1 MKKNKKYKMLKRI
14 ILSIFGIML
23 LGIFGLILNNR
34 ILAVKYNN
42 LSADEDTLASS
53 EVSAVKG
60 VYDYLNEDGTDLFNG
75 FKGNTDLIIFNDKY
89 EFLICDDNS
98 EAGWELIENNA
109 VLNKSVYRRNA
120 DNPQAFAVHVNGE
133 WVGSMSTKNTFNK
146 TMANSVPLFFPIQA
160 VIADDEQYKA
170 LVIHEMVHAYE
181 AENNSERFGRIKRLH
196 NICENY
202 YDDKFFNEMI
212 VLEASYLEKAIS
224 AEKNEEVVEYAKKF
238 IETRDRRRAD
248 CKMSTTEIQ
257 NEVDFEW
264 LEGLARYAEFKASAD
279 SKSLV
284 ARNLGDIDRKVK
296 IKADDRYYTLGMAQ
310 ALVLDKL
317 NNDWKKDLFT
327 DDFSMEEFL
336 KTVCEVN

>member
-1 MKKNKKYKMLKRI
+1 MIKNKKRKILKWI
-14 ILSIFGIML
+14 SISIL
-23 LGIFGLILNNR
+23 GLILLGVIGLIVNNR

-42 LSADEDTLASS
+42 LSTDEGTLTSS
-53 EVSAVKG
+53 EVLAVKG
-60 VYDYLNEDGTDLFNG
+60 VYDYLSEDGDDIFKGFNG
-75 FKGNTDLIIFNDKY
+75 KTDLIIFNDKY

-98 EAGWELIENNA
+98 ETGWELIENNT
-109 VLNKSVYRRNA
+109 VLKKSIYRRNA
-120 DNPQAFAVHVNGE
+120 DNPQAFAVQVNGE

-146 TMANSVPLFFPIQA
+146 TMANSVPVFFPIQTL
-160 VIADDEQYKA
+160 IADDEQYKA
-170 LVIHEMVHAYE
+170 VVIHEMVHAYE
-181 AENNSERFGRIKRLH
+181 AKNNGERFVRIEKLH

-202 YDDKFFNEMI
+202 YDDQLFNELI
-212 VLEASYLEKAIS
+212 VQEASYLEKAIS
-224 AEKNEEVVEYAKKF
+224 AERNEEAVEYAKKF
-238 IETRDRRRAD
+238 LETRDRRRAE

-257 NEVDFEW
+257 SEADFEW

-317 NNDWKKDLFT
+317 NKDWKKDLFT

-336 KTVCEVN
+336 KTVCEDY